1 VSDNE
6 IRVLEVDVLPGMV
19 IRPGDVL
26 VVGCET
32 PISLERAAELREGL
46 LERMPG
52 LADVVVLAPPLSIA
66 AVYRRDVADDTDP
79 LGRGDHD

>member
-1 VSDNE
+1 
-6 IRVLEVDVLPGMV
+6 
-19 IRPGDVL
+19 
-26 VVGCET
+26 
-32 PISLERAAELREGL
+32 L